1 MSSHFYKDNLY
12 PLQDKVL
19 KEVGASGTSFYL
31 TGGTVLGRFLLNHR
45 YSDDLDFFLNAAAD
59 FKEQINKLINH
70 LRLSFKDIRLNN
82 LQDSFARF
90 YVVEDELQL
99 KMEFVNDVKFRVGI
113 PIRNEFGL
121 QYDTW
126 DNILSN
132 KLTALSRS
140 APKDYSDVLFLC
152 LKYPF
157 NWETIVDQ
165 ARQKD
170 AWINEINI
178 SQQLMNF
185 DLEKLEEVKFPEDFD
200 KTKITKEYFEILARE
215 SLHGFDNS
223 LYGRNLH

>member
-1 MSSHFYKDNLY
+1 MSNHFYKDNLY
-12 PLQDKVL
+12 PLQDRVL
-19 KEVGASGTSFYL
+19 KQIGASDTSFYL
-31 TGGTVLGRFLLNHR
+31 TGGTVLGRLLLHHR
-45 YSDDLDFFLNAAAD
+45 YSDDLDFFLNAAPD
-59 FKEQINKLINH
+59 FKEQLNKLIES
-70 LRLSFKDIRLNN
+70 LKITFKDIRLNN

-99 KMEFVNDVKFRVGI
+99 KMEFVNDVKYRVGI
-113 PIRNEFGL
+113 PTRSESGF

-140 APKDYSDVLFLC
+140 ASKDYSDVLFLS
-152 LKYPF
+152 LTYKF
-157 NWETIVDQ
+157 NWRTIIDH
-165 ARQKD
+165 AKQKD

-185 DLEKLEEVKFPEDFD
+185 NLKKLEEVKFPEDFD
-200 KTKITKEYFEILARE
+200 PKKITKEYFEILARE

-223 LYGRNLH
+223 LYGRNLQ